1 MQSKYIIKYYVS
13 KSSFFPAFSAHTAS
27 IILIFFILLISA
39 TILQYDRFLDE
50 APDIPSISIRAF
62 NEAFPNKENKPDV
75 CNGLSIINCDMGS
88 EISNPISRWLSSVK
102 NMRISRKS
110 LDNSVEV

>member
-1 MQSKYIIKYYVS
+1 MELSLDVTHRADI
-13 KSSFFPAFSAHTAS
+13 TG
-27 IILIFFILLISA
+27 LLKKCR
-39 TILQYDRFLDE
+39 TEYDRFLDE
-50 APDIPSISIRAF
+50 APDIPSISIRVF
-62 NEAFPNKENKPDV
+62 NEAFPNKDNKPDV
-75 CNGLSIINCDMGS
+75 CNGLSIINCDTGS